1 MIKTE
6 SFVIIIFLFLN
17 FPPNLFCQRKRG
29 LNEKLFLSPFVILSI
44 LEPVLMKKFDQRL
57 NFVCFTVTSIS
68 IILFVLQ
75 SFNLILFNP
84 GFFTSFR
91 IINILFLL
99 LFAFRSRSLTIWI
112 LISIVAGAE
121 FGYDLPEVAK
131 NIQFLSDIFLRL
143 IKTIIA
149 PLIFATLVNGIAGHN
164 DLKLIGRLG
173 WKSILYFEIVSTI
186 ALFIGLLAINI
197 SKAGEGLLLPAV
209 ANVPEAMVKAHTWSG
224 FLLNMFPENI
234 AKSIYEGNILQVVVF
249 SILFGIAVAKMGD
262 KFRSPLLR
270 FTGSLAEA
278 MFKFTHIVMYYA
290 PVAVFA
296 AIAFTIGQLGLDVL
310 TSLLKLLATLY
321 VALLAFLLLVIFPLV
336 IILKIPF
343 KKYLLAISEPASI
356 AFATANS
363 ESALPAALE
372 SMERFGVP
380 REIVAF
386 VIPTGCSFNLDGT
399 TLYLSLACVFVAQVA
414 GVHLSVAQ
422 QLAMCL
428 VLMLTSK
435 GVAGVSRASLVVLLG
450 TLSSFGLPTTPV
462 FLILGIDV
470 LMDMARTTV
479 NVIGNCTATI
489 VMAKWENS
497 FDNQKAEEFSNEI

>member
-1 MIKTE
+1 MKNPDQLLKVGC
-6 SFVIIIFLFLN
+6 FVI
-17 FPPNLFCQRKRG
+17 
-29 LNEKLFLSPFVILSI
+29 S
-44 LEPVLMKKFDQRL
+44 
-57 NFVCFTVTSIS
+57 SIS
-68 IILFVLQ
+68 VIFFVLISYNLIQLNPLFFTIFRVFNVLLFIIL
-75 SFNLILFNP
+75 
-84 GFFTSFR
+84 
-91 IINILFLL
+91 
-99 LFAFRSRSLTIWI
+99 AYKSRSLTVWI
-112 LISIVAGAE
+112 LISIIAGAE
-121 FGYDLPEVAK
+121 FGHDLPDIAK
-131 NIQFLSDIFLRL
+131 NMQFLSDIFLRL
-143 IKTIIA
+143 IKTVIA

-186 ALFIGLLAINI
+186 ALFIGLIAINI
-197 SKAGEGLLLPAV
+197 SKAGEGLVLPAV
-209 ANVPEAMVKAHTWSG
+209 ANAPELAIKAHTWSG

-234 AKSIYEGNILQVVVF
+234 AKAIFDGNILQVVIF
-249 SILFGIAVAKMGD
+249 SIIFGIAVAKISGR
-262 KFRSPLLR
+262 FREPMLR
-270 FTGSLAEA
+270 FTGSLAEV
-278 MFKFTHIVMYYA
+278 MFKFTNLIMYFA
-290 PVAVFA
+290 PIAVFA

-321 VALLAFLLLVIFPLV
+321 SALLFFLLAVILPL
-336 IILKIPF
+336 ILILRIPF
-343 KKYLLAISEPASI
+343 KKYILALSEPASI

-386 VIPTGCSFNLDGT
+386 VIPTGYSFNLDGT

-414 GVHLSVAQ
+414 GINLTIAQ

-479 NVIGNCTATI
+479 NVIGNCTATV

-497 FDNQKAEEFSNEI
+497 FDEEKAKNFSNEI